1 MRGEQRGRPDR
12 SAVEPGGTARSR
24 SVSSPGSST
33 VAFGSAWVSNYL
45 DSTLSRIDLGT
56 GEVVAEIATEFGP
69 QVMVEAG
76 DGLWVSSVD
85 TDTVQ
90 RIDPATNEPDPPIT
104 TEALP
109 DGLLAHAGALWVA
122 TDLGPIL
129 QRVDPAAGEITGTWV
144 VSDQGA
150 INANQLVVEAGGAF
164 WFPLLDSAEVVKV
177 SVPV

>member
-1 MRGEQRGRPDR
+1 
-12 SAVEPGGTARSR
+12 V
-24 SVSSPGSST
+24 
-33 VAFGSAWVSNYL
+33 WVSNYL
-45 DSTLSRIDLGT
+45 DSTITRLDPAA
-56 GEVVAEIATEFGP
+56 GEVIAEIDTEFGP
-69 QVMVEAG
+69 QVMAEAG

-85 TDTVQ
+85 SDAVQ
-90 RIDPATNEPDPPIT
+90 RIDPATNEPDPAIG

-109 DGLLAHAGALWVA
+109 DGLLLHDGALWVA

-129 QRVDPAAGEITGTWV
+129 QRVDPATGELTGTWV

-150 INANQLVVEAGGAF
+150 INANQLVVESGGAF

>member
-1 MRGEQRGRPDR
+1 MAADDDGLWVVCEESQEVVRIDPR
-12 SAVEPGGTARSR
+12 SNRAGPPVEVGLEPRF
-24 SVSSPGSST
+24 VT
-33 VAFGSAWVSNYL
+33 VAFGSAWVSNYV

-90 RIDPATNEPDPPIT
+90 RIDAATNEPDPPIT

-122 TDLGPIL
+122 TDLGPTSATRRSRGWEDHEHL
-129 QRVDPAAGEITGTWV
+129 GGLRPGR
-144 VSDQGA
+144 DQW
-150 INANQLVVEAGGAF
+150 NQLWSRRAGRSGS
-164 WFPLLDSAEVVKV
+164 P
-177 SVPV
+177 

>member
-1 MRGEQRGRPDR
+1 M
-12 SAVEPGGTARSR
+12 
-24 SVSSPGSST
+24 
-33 VAFGSAWVSNYL
+33 
-45 DSTLSRIDLGT
+45 
-56 GEVVAEIATEFGP
+56 AEAD
-69 QVMVEAG
+69 

-85 TDTVQ
+85 SDAVQ
-90 RIDPATNEPDPPIT
+90 RVDPATNESDPPLA

-129 QRVDPAAGEITGTWV
+129 QRVDPATGEITGTWV

-164 WFPLLDSAEVVKV
+164 WFPLLDEGEVVKV
-177 SVPV
+177 EIPL